1 MDEPRLGQSYKVE
14 CIGQAHTK
22 FEDLVHEKSER
33 SGVINP
39 PVVKQSLVHVQ
50 KERAFSLTTVAFQ
63 RTLVS
68 ESPP

>member
-1 MDEPRLGQSYKVE
+1 MSPSCKAE
-14 CIGQAHTK
+14 CIGQAHMK

-50 KERAFSLTTVAFQ
+50 KERALSLTTVAFQ
-63 RTLVS
+63 RILIS